1 MNFIIALYFSILF
14 FMLTPGIFFTVYKK
28 GSFRLIAFIHSLLF
42 AIIMFFTFDFVNS
55 YFNKKKEG
63 FTIKGSVSGTPSLQS
78 GVTGSISINDK
89 TIPVSILRDPSNPQG
104 IIFNIDDA
112 GIFAVQKSIM
122 PNSLTPNSM
131 TSNIRDSSNNPLN
144 IQVSKR

>member
-1 MNFIIALYFSILF
+1 MNFIVALYFSILF

-42 AIIMFFTFDFVNS
+42 AIIMFFTFDFINS

-63 FTIKGSVSGTPSLQS
+63 FSIKGSVSGTPSLQS
-78 GVTGSISINDK
+78 GITGSISINDK
-89 TIPVSILRDPSNPQG
+89 TIPVSFLRDPSNPQG
-104 IIFNIDDA
+104 IIFNVDDSA
-112 GIFAVQKSIM
+112 LVAFQKSI
-122 PNSLTPNSM
+122 TPNSPLNM
-131 TSNIRDSSNNPLN
+131 TPNIRDSRNNALN